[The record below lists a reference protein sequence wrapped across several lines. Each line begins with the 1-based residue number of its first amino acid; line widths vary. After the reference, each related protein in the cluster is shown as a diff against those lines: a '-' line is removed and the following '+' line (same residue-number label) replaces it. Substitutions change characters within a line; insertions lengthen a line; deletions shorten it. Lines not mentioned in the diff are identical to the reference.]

1 MANRYRG
8 GSSASQPLL
17 TWHYAAYQPAA
28 LMNMDEKQL
37 RKEYTRLRDIAQ
49 KRLKNIVKDPDFAD
63 SDVAKYNVGRYK
75 PLREIES
82 KSELTKLLSDLV
94 RFTTARRGSLTG
106 LRKARDL
113 SIATLHESGYNFINK
128 SNFNEFG
135 RFMEFARANLTAGAY
150 DSDRVS
156 DLFRNAQ
163 KWQIPVDELK
173 KNFDYY
179 NTAINP
185 DAKKP
190 TLKEYRAALTK
201 DMLKDTTPDQV
212 NETLKRAKK
221 YNIPVG
227 VLARNF
233 KAYYKT
239 KGERVYTKQEYLN
252 AMRSTFRV
260 RKKRSEEE

>member
-1 MANRYRG
+1 MGNRYKG

-28 LMNMDEKQL
+28 LMNMDEKDL

-75 PLREIES
+75 KLSDIES

-94 RFTTARRGSLTG
+94 RFTTARRGSITG

-113 SIATLHESGYNFINK
+113 SIETLHDKGYTFVNK
-128 SNFNEFG
+128 KNFNEFG
-135 RFMEFARANLTAGAY
+135 RFMEFARAHLTAGAY
-150 DSDRVS
+150 DSNRAM
-156 DLFRNAQ
+156 DLFTSAQ
-163 KWQIPVDELK
+163 KWQIPVEELQ
-173 KNFDYY
+173 KNFDFY
-179 NTAINP
+179 NTVVDP
-185 DAKKP
+185 DRKKP
-190 TLKEYRAALTK
+190 TIKDYKAALTK
-201 DMLKDTTPDQV
+201 EQLAGTDPAQV
-212 NETLKRAKK
+212 QETLKRAKQ
-221 YNIPVG
+221 YGIPAA

-233 KAYYKT
+233 KSYYKT
-239 KGERVYTKQEYLN
+239 KGERAYTKQEYLN